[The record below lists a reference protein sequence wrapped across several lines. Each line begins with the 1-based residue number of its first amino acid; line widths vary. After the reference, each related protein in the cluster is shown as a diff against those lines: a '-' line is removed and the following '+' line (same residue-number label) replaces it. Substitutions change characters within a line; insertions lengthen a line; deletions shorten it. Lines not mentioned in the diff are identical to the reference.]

1 MYLPKH
7 FAPDDPDLLLE
18 VMRKY
23 NFATLVS
30 QVDGAQFAT
39 HVPVLAR
46 HVDGAIEISGHVA
59 RANPHWRAWQEAPEA
74 LLIFH
79 GPHAYISPTLYA
91 GRNRVPTWNYIAVHL
106 RGELVPLPSAA
117 LEPHLNALS
126 DKFESR
132 LLPKPAWKTSKM
144 SDGVMERMMRMILPF
159 RLNITAVDGTWKLG
173 QNKPTAARQGVIAA
187 LEARGPAVAGLAQR
201 MRDLPEG

>member
-1 MYLPKH
+1 MHPNPAFRKTPTDANLA
-7 FAPDDPDLLLE
+7 FANARGFGTLCVNGTDGPLLAHVPFL
-18 VMRKY
+18 
-23 NFATLVS
+23 LS
-30 QVDGAQFAT
+30 PDGAWAEI
-39 HVPVLAR
+39 HLARSNAIIAGGLPARAVLA
-46 HVDGAIEISGHVA
+46 VLDDDTYV
-59 RANPHWRAWQEAPEA
+59 
-74 LLIFH
+74 
-79 GPHAYISPTLYA
+79 SPDWY
-91 GRNRVPTWNYIAVHL
+91 GMEDQVPTWNYSAVHL